1 MRTFLPTRGS
11 RAVDMMQRTATVQV
25 NLDYASEA
33 DAMRKLVLLLR
44 ISPLLHAMTANSPFI
59 EGRRSTRVS
68 ERGDVWLHMDPS
80 RSGLIPALWRK
91 GRLGYEDYVEWA
103 LDAPM
108 FLFRRGDQFIKNT
121 GQTFR
126 SFLADGFQGH
136 RAEHVDWVS
145 HVNSLFPEA
154 RLKRTLEVR
163 ACDSLP
169 HALAGAV
176 PALAAGLVYDPIAFD
191 RTWALVEDLSYVEV
205 EAARPAMVTHGL
217 RAELRGKR
225 VGDWCREL
233 LEIARG
239 GLERRQR
246 LDAAG
251 QDERVHLRALAAFLE
266 HGRCPADALLEGLPP
281 SASARDLER
290 RSVI

>member
-1 MRTFLPTRGS
+1 
-11 RAVDMMQRTATVQV
+11 
-25 NLDYASEA
+25 
-33 DAMRKLVLLLR
+33 
-44 ISPLLHAMTANSPFI
+44 
-59 EGRRSTRVS
+59 
-68 ERGDVWLHMDPS
+68 MDPS

-154 RLKRTLEVR
+154 RLKRTLEAR

-176 PALAAGLVYDPIAFD
+176 AALVAGIAYDQTAFD
-191 RTWALVEDLSYVEV
+191 RTWALVGDLSYVEV
-205 EAARPAMVTHGL
+205 EAARPAMVTRGL
-217 RAELRGKR
+217 RAELRAKR

-233 LEIARG
+233 IEIASG
-239 GLERRQR
+239 GLERRHR

-251 QDERVHLRALAAFLE
+251 QDERVHLRALAAHLE
-266 HGRCPADALLEGLPP
+266 HGRCPADALLEGLAP